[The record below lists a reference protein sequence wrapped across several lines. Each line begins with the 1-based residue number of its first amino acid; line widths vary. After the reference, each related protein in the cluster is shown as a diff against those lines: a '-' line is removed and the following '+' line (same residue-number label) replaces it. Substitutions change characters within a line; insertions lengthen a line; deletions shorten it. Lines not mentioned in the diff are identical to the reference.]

1 MKSIKFFVI
10 TVCIAF
16 VLASCSTTY
25 VFTNK
30 SLFEGYLKT
39 LSSKDKNELRDKI
52 YILLSQKELV
62 HADYEVISWNAFV
75 ADNNKMLED
84 LFFAKAAE
92 KANEQGGN
100 AVLINSPGCYSV
112 LKVTNWNGHE
122 PEQLF
127 ENPIYYTDELDAL
140 LTYTGKMNSNEY
152 ADLKFKCV
160 NAIELSISCAYN
172 LEEVAFIRKKIESLT
187 EFNANNPKAN
197 LTVSIKYLNR
207 ELEKKEEKIRNQNK

>member
-1 MKSIKFFVI
+1 MKSIKLFVI
-10 TVCIAF
+10 TICVA
-16 VLASCSTTY
+16 LALTSCSTTY

-39 LSSKDKNELRDKI
+39 LSSKNENELRDKI

-62 HADYEVISWNAFV
+62 HAEYEVLSWNAFV

-127 ENPIYYTDELDAL
+127 ENSIYYTDELDAL
-140 LTYTGKMNSNEY
+140 LAFSGKMNSNEY

-160 NAIELSISCAYN
+160 NVIERNINCAYN
-172 LEEVAFIRKKIESLT
+172 LEELEFIRKNIESLT
-187 EFNANNPKAN
+187 VFNANNPKAN
-197 LTVSIKYLNR
+197 LTATLRHLNTK
-207 ELEKKEEKIRNQNK
+207 LDKKEEKIRNRN